1 MAETTQSTISEPRK
15 QRILSIDVFR
25 GLTITVMGFVNYA
38 AMFEDVTPAWSQH
51 AHDYGLTYVDLVAP
65 FFYFAIALMMRKSV
79 KSHIAK
85 EGKIEAYFQQLKRYL
100 TLMGMGFIG
109 TLTFNEHLQVSFYM
123 NTLSAIGLAGI
134 ICLFVITK
142 PRIFRFILAVI
153 LMVVHQL
160 VLLPLI
166 GDYIVEES
174 HAGFIGG
181 IGWSIMLLYS
191 TVIADELT
199 EKNIKQMPIWG
210 IISIVIGSA
219 LIYPYGI
226 SKHRVNVPYILVSI
240 GLACIAFY
248 LLWYLYDIKKI
259 TKGSSKF
266 AQPQGKNSIFLFM
279 TTSIIG
285 GILGGLLLLLGD
297 LVTWPLV
304 LIVGFVGIV
313 INWQIGVYLD
323 KKKLYFVL

>member
-1 MAETTQSTISEPRK
+1 MANITQSTSTEPRK

-25 GLTITVMGFVNYA
+25 GLTITIMGFVNYA
-38 AMFEDVTPAWSQH
+38 AILKNVTPVWSQH
-51 AHDYGLTYVDLVAP
+51 APDYGLTYADLVAP
-65 FFYFAIALMMRKSV
+65 FFYFAIALMMRRSI

-100 TLMGMGFIG
+100 TLMGMGFLG
-109 TLTFNEHLQVSFYM
+109 TLTLNEHLQVSFYM

-134 ICLFVITK
+134 ICLFLIMK
-142 PRIFRFILAVI
+142 PRILRFILAIV
-153 LMVVHQL
+153 LMIVYQL
-160 VLLPLI
+160 ILLPLI

-181 IGWSIMLLYS
+181 IGWSIMLLYC

-199 EKNIKQMPIWG
+199 EKNIKQLPIWG

-219 LIYPYGI
+219 LIYPFGI

-240 GLACIAFY
+240 GFACIAFY

-279 TTSIIG
+279 TTSVIG
-285 GILGGLLLLLGD
+285 GILGRVLLLLGD
-297 LVTWPLV
+297 LVNWPLV

-313 INWQIGVYLD
+313 INWQIGVALD
-323 KKKLYFVL
+323 KKELYFIL